1 MRVDRSTRA
10 AYRPVPLALA
20 PAAVCLAESLQLAGV
35 CLPAAVFPLAAACP
49 QAVCLQ
55 AG

>member
-1 MRVDRSTRA
+1 MRVVRSTRA
-10 AYRPVPLALA
+10 AYRPVPLVLA
-20 PAAVCLAESLQLAGV
+20 PLAVCLAESLQLRGV
-35 CLPAAVFPLAAACP
+35 CLPAVFPLAACP